1 MLSNPSI
8 LDVAAVIALVLGLV
22 GQVSLFAFPRDRR
35 VLERGLAVL
44 FTLMVGG
51 AVGLAWRAEQLRDA
65 DRDLVGPQ
73 FAGLVRALASHPAD
87 SYEFQYLQGD
97 REAQA
102 LARRIAEAVKAATG
116 RAPAEAQPVSTGLMG
131 VLLAVRDRSAGVGLA
146 VEPIGL
152 ALMAARIAA
161 ISENAG
167 DLPPGTMRILVGRK
181 P

>member
-1 MLSNPSI
+1 MLSNPTI
-8 LDVAAVIALVLGLV
+8 LDVAAVIGLVLGLV

-35 VLERGLAVL
+35 VLERVLAVL
-44 FTLMVGG
+44 FTVMVGG

-65 DRDLVGPQ
+65 DRDLSGAQ
-73 FAGLVRALASHPAD
+73 FAAVVRAFASHPGD
-87 SYEFQYLQGD
+87 SYEFQYLEGD

-102 LARRIAEAVKAATG
+102 LARRLAEVVKAATG
-116 RAPAEAQPVSTGLMG
+116 RTSADARPVPTKLLG
-131 VLLAVRDRSAGVGLA
+131 VLMVVGDHGVGVGQS

-161 ISENAG
+161 ISENAP

>member
-8 LDVAAVIALVLGLV
+8 LDVTAVVGLVLGLV

-35 VLERGLAVL
+35 VLERLLAVL
-44 FTLMVGG
+44 FTVMVGG

-65 DRDLVGPQ
+65 DRDLSGSH
-73 FAGLVRALASHPAD
+73 FAAVVRAIASHPGT
-87 SYEFQYLQGD
+87 SYEFQFLQGD

-102 LARRIAEAVKAATG
+102 LARRLAEAVKAATG
-116 RAPAEAQPVSTGLMG
+116 LTSADAQPVSTQMLGMLM
-131 VLLAVRDRSAGVGLA
+131 AVRDRGVGVGQS

-161 ISENAG
+161 ISENVA